1 MRAPGTS
8 FTTPC
13 PSLVACL
20 LRREG
25 GAIPSIAMPPHGESE
40 RATTPP
46 TRTGKRVIHPS
57 HERGSA
63 QGNDT
68 VVGGGYIHDST
79 RHILQSVH
87 WSAAACPGGRTR
99 GSSPALLLAGA
110 VLRAHRVRRSHGV
123 VTGNWR
129 AWGWRVSS
137 RHQQMHLRWH
147 HRSSRTLCTHA
158 PGDVARPRSAADRG
172 ELLRIGS
179 GSLRNKAAAKSAA
192 ASTSTSASVVCPS
205 LLCGAF
211 MSSTGY
217 VPPHQRAG
225 GGRGQGRPAGG
236 IPPATHHKQDKA
248 YGVIPYTPEFS
259 GNDCTEWA
267 VLLVKQK
274 SNGAGGGFWGFPKV
288 RASWCDA
295 DSPQNWLPCYS
306 TFIGEAACNE
316 LRQGFSGLRQTRRG
330 GGGHGTA
337 RVRGRDRNR
346 QALSSVARGPGDLR
360 QLLPQNEA
368 RCPNLSSLP
377 ELPCCHD
384 LSMTCHWTFLYL
396 CMVTSPSRF
405 ARRHNGDEDGFSLR
419 RQDGQRC
426 ACEHCQQQGDF
437 RRTLGEFRRRE
448 APAGAFRK
456 SGLAGEMPQRTPA
469 EAHVAT

>member
-179 GSLRNKAAAKSAA
+179 GSLRNKAAAKVLRLLL
-192 ASTSTSASVVCPS
+192 SASVVLVVCPS
-205 LLCGAF
+205 LLWWSLHVQHWICA
-211 MSSTGY
+211 SSPESWGWT
-217 VPPHQRAG
+217 RARTPG
-225 GGRGQGRPAGG
+225 GWR
-236 IPPATHHKQDKA
+236 T
-248 YGVIPYTPEFS
+248 
-259 GNDCTEWA
+259 
-267 VLLVKQK
+267 
-274 SNGAGGGFWGFPKV
+274 
-288 RASWCDA
+288 
-295 DSPQNWLPCYS
+295 
-306 TFIGEAACNE
+306 ACNTPQA
-316 LRQGFSGLRQTRRG
+316 RQGLWRDSLHSRVLR
-330 GGGHGTA
+330 
-337 RVRGRDRNR
+337 
-346 QALSSVARGPGDLR
+346 
-360 QLLPQNEA
+360 
-368 RCPNLSSLP
+368 
-377 ELPCCHD
+377 
-384 LSMTCHWTFLYL
+384 
-396 CMVTSPSRF
+396 
-405 ARRHNGDEDGFSLR
+405 
-419 RQDGQRC
+419 
-426 ACEHCQQQGDF
+426 
-437 RRTLGEFRRRE
+437 
-448 APAGAFRK
+448 
-456 SGLAGEMPQRTPA
+456 
-469 EAHVAT
+469 